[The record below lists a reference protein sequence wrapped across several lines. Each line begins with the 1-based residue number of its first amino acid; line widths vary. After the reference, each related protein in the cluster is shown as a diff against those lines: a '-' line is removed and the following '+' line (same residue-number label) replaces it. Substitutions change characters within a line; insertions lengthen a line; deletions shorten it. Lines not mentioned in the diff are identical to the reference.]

1 MAEYFANGER
11 CKDISSSRKSVYVPS
26 HNTIFLPISDAL
38 IVVGGADYVTDADED
53 AYGNC
58 LLVLGELLDPVFKD
72 EPLPE
77 V

>member
-1 MAEYFANGER
+1 MT
-11 CKDISSSRKSVYVPS
+11 S
-26 HNTIFLPISDAL
+26 HNTIFLPIVDAL

-53 AYGNC
+53 ADGNY
-58 LLVLGELLDPVFKD
+58 LFALGELLYPVFKD